1 MVPENGFVLCLL
13 EGVSIIAVSIAAFLL
28 ARHAF
33 LHLQASTHVQRYVVG
48 RAGNMVQAGACTLQ
62 SAQGSTAQSGT
73 STAQSAQGGVAYQN
87 SLTAQIMSALAPLR
101 VVPFSYVA
109 SALIKRKSCG
119 NVCRF
124 VYRLHPALHCFTC
137 AETMLAWL
145 CAAPFAAG
153 VIALVLSGQWSSAVI
168 TVCAASAGIYFALK
182 HAYDSALR
190 RQREAIPQVLELMSD
205 SFSCGF
211 TLLQTFESVCASD
224 NCLVKDVFKRAL
236 NVLRLSGDTS
246 RALDVLK
253 SSRLGNHMAFV
264 AVALQIQH
272 MCGGSSH
279 GVVQAAMKSAQNEL
293 ELARKLSTQT
303 AQAHLSARI
312 VCALP
317 LVLLAL
323 FSVISPGFLDAYFKS
338 ITGILIFCTALGMQA
353 LGMFL
358 VHRILQIP
366 ELR

>member
-1 MVPENGFVLCLL
+1 MVSENGFIICML
-13 EGVSIIAVSIAAFLL
+13 EAISISSISIAAFIL
-28 ARHAF
+28 ARSALLF
-33 LHLQASTHVQRYVVG
+33 LKTRASVQSYVSSHTRTISNSSRQASTMHQD
-48 RAGNMVQAGACTLQ
+48 GNPLPR
-62 SAQGSTAQSGT
+62 SFIAQ
-73 STAQSAQGGVAYQN
+73 
-87 SLTAQIMSALAPLR
+87 LIEMCAPLR
-101 VVPFSYVA
+101 LAPFSYVA
-109 SALIKRKSCG
+109 SKLIKRASCG
-119 NVCRF
+119 DVCRF
-124 VYRLHPALHCFTC
+124 VYRMHPALHCFTS
-137 AETMLAWL
+137 AETMLTWL
-145 CAAPFAAG
+145 CVAAFVVG
-153 VIALVLSGQWSSAVI
+153 VITLVVSGQWLSSFISICAVS
-168 TVCAASAGIYFALK
+168 VCSYFILK
-182 HAYDSALR
+182 HTYDSDLR

-246 RALDVLK
+246 RALNVLK
-253 SSRLGNHMAFV
+253 SSRLGNHMSFV

-272 MCGGSSH
+272 MCGASSH

-293 ELARKLSTQT
+293 ELSRKLSTQT

-317 LVLLAL
+317 LVLLTL
-323 FSVISPGFLDAYFKS
+323 FSIISPGFLDAYFKS
-338 ITGILIFCTALGMQA
+338 ISGILIFCTALGMQA